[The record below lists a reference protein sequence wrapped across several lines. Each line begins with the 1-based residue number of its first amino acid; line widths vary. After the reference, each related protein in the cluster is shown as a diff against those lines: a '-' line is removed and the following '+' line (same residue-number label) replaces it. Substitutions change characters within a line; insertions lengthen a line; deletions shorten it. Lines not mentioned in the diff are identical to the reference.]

1 MHLRS
6 GTKSPAVLAILAMLL
21 AGMGGLLTGLAG
33 VPALSAPPQ
42 PAELAQQAA
51 PVDVADINADLAADG
66 VAVHGSRVD
75 AEALAAIVADAR
87 ANGLQLSVVVLD
99 ENLPGGLPATE
110 ALARQLRSGTETVL
124 LLAPDCLAADS
135 GELSQRTLDR
145 ALDAAESA
153 GGDDLAAARKFTDAA
168 LGRGGVPWG
177 WLAAAGVVLL
187 VALAAGGRWWER
199 RRRQRADTAAL
210 MEITDRLRAD
220 LNRAANTVVALEPQ
234 VALAD
239 ESVTQRY
246 AEASIAYRE
255 VRQELEQ
262 PVTSRDH
269 GDRIAAR
276 LAEIHTMLDEV
287 QEALDHTRRSWE
299 PN

>member
-1 MHLRS
+1 
-6 GTKSPAVLAILAMLL
+6 MLL